1 MLDEYTEE
9 TCVQFHFYLLFDLLS
24 NLRIVNFHIIFM
36 LYRLY
41 QIDKGKNNTAIL
53 EKKKS
58 PIRLIVDEAINGD
71 NSVVSM
77 NLNRYRI
84 CVVAK
89 IEQCLIM
96 GKKRRDTICI
106 ALADDT
112 CDEPKIK
119 MNKVVRLNLR
129 VRLGNI
135 ISVHQCQYVSC
146 EFFFLLLFDKLH
158 ITATLLLNLKLR
170 KPILQSIVLLLLT
183 QIFCEGEPVKREY
196 EDRLDEVGY
205 DDVGGARKLMA
216 QIRELVELP
225 LRHPQLFKSIGVKP
239 PKGILFYGPPVER
252 RIVSQL
258 LTLMNGLKHRSLGG
272 SLNPY

>member
-41 QIDKGKNNTAIL
+41 QIDKGKNYTEIL

-77 NLNRYRI
+77 NLERMQKYRI
-84 CVVAK
+84 CV
-89 IEQCLIM
+89 

-119 MNKVVRLNLR
+119 MNKVVRPNLR
-129 VRLGNI
+129 VSLGNI
-135 ISVHQCQYVSC
+135 VSVHRCQYVSVVSV
-146 EFFFLLLFDKLH
+146 FFLLLFDKLH
-158 ITATLLLNLKLR
+158 IAATLLLNLKLR

-205 DDVGGARKLMA
+205 DDVGGVRKLMA

-258 LTLMNGLKHRSLGG
+258 LTLMDGLKHRSLGG

>member
-41 QIDKGKNNTAIL
+41 QIDKGKNYTAIL

-77 NLNRYRI
+77 NLERMQKYRI
-84 CVVAK
+84 CV
-89 IEQCLIM
+89 

-119 MNKVVRLNLR
+119 MNKVVRPNLR
-129 VRLGNI
+129 VSLGNI
-135 ISVHQCQYVSC
+135 VSVHRCQYVSC

-196 EDRLDEVGY
+196 EDKLDEVGY
-205 DDVGGARKLMA
+205 DDVGGVRKLMA

-258 LTLMNGLKHRSLGG
+258 LTLMDGLKHRSLGG